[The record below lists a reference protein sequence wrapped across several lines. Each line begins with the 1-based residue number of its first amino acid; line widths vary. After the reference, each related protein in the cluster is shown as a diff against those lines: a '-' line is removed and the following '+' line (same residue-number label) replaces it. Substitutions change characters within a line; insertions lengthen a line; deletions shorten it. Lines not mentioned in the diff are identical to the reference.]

1 MSLDERPYS
10 TKYFY
15 LISEYS
21 FQSNILYGVENDDL
35 I

>member
-1 MSLDERPYS
+1 MSLDERLNIVQ
-10 TKYFY
+10 TFY

-21 FQSNILYGVENDDL
+21 FHSNILYGVEKDDL